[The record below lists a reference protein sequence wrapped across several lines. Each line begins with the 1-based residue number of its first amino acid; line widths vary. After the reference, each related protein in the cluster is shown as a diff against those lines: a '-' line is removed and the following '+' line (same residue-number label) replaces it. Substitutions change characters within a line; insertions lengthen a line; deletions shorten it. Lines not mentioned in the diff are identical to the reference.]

1 MTRNNARPKGE
12 RGAVAVEFALIAP
25 ILLLL
30 IVAIVEFSYFYNL
43 QISVTQAAREAAR
56 TMAVTNDTSK
66 AKAAAVAGAPSI
78 SLSPGNVGL
87 SGSCTPG
94 ATVQSTVTFTSPSLT
109 GFFTPS
115 ITVTG
120 QGAMR
125 CGG

>member
-1 MTRNNARPKGE
+1 MIRSKARPKGE
-12 RGAVAVEFALIAP
+12 RGAVAVEFALVAP

-56 TMAVTNDTSK
+56 TMAVTNNTSK
-66 AKAAAVAGAPSI
+66 AQAAAVAGAPSI

-94 ATVQSTVTFTSPSLT
+94 ATVLATVTFKAPSLT
-109 GFFTPS
+109 GF
-115 ITVTG
+115 
-120 QGAMR
+120 
-125 CGG
+125 